1 MTTQPNEQ
9 ALAIPEGLKLSDLL
23 GTTVY
28 SKDDESIGEIKDVV
42 LSGNQMGQL
51 IIGMGGF
58 LGIGEKDVALDLS
71 QIKIAA
77 TETGLKVIVDASKAD
92 VENFPTIQK

>member
-1 MTTQPNEQ
+1 M
-9 ALAIPEGLKLSDLL
+9 